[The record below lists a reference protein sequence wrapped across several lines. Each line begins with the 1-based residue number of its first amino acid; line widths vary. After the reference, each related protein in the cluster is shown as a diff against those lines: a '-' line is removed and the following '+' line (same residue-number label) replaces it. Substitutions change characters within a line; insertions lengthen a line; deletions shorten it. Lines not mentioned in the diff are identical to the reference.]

1 MTFYLVSTSTGR
13 ESAEALHANKEKTCV
28 TSYMN
33 KENIQANACGVVH
46 TERQHR
52 PYIHYT
58 NNTYMYLQKMRGGER
73 KKERKKERKRKRE
86 GERACERVSV

>member
-1 MTFYLVSTSTGR
+1 M
-13 ESAEALHANKEKTCV
+13 

-52 PYIHYT
+52 TYIVQT
-58 NNTYMYLQKMRGGER
+58 IPTCTYKRQEVVRER
-73 KKERKKERKRKRE
+73 ERERKKERKRKRE